1 MEIGDKIRQARL
13 QKGLSQ
19 ENVADSLHI
28 STTAYGDIERNKS
41 EISVNRLLKICQIL
55 DVPVEEFLK
64 SNIYQSDSSHEIIQ
78 LKAELLLA
86 KTESQ
91 KWKDRFLQ
99 SVFENRIPKS
109 QDRPKIGFK

>member
-1 MEIGDKIRQARL
+1 MEIGEKIRQARL

-41 EISVNRLLKICQIL
+41 EISVTRLLKICQIL
-55 DVPVEEFLK
+55 EVPIEEILK
-64 SNIYQSDSSHEIIQ
+64 NSIHQSDFSDEIIQ

-91 KWKDRFLQ
+91 KWKDRFMQ
-99 SVFENRIPKS
+99 SVFENRYPRS
-109 QDRPKIGFK
+109 RDRPKIGFK